1 VSGQFLAPAALPPRK
16 EHRIIYQTGG
26 WVGPRTGLNI
36 LETSINLMPPLED
49 KPQIIQAVV

>member
-1 VSGQFLAPAALPPRK
+1 VSSQFLAPAALPPGN
-16 EHRIIYQTGG
+16 ENQIILQTGG

-36 LETSINLMPPLED
+36 LDTRINLVPLLED